1 MLGENVKIIAD
12 VAVVIPCYC
21 SSVTIQMLVER
32 IIGICGKNNIEV
44 ECILVD
50 DASPDESGTWDT
62 IQRIVLQYPNTVRG
76 FRLARNVGQH
86 GALLC
91 GMSLIS
97 NDIDTVVTMDDDLQQ
112 LPEDIPQMLQAIRK
126 GADLVIGAYPIK
138 KHSAWRNIAGGVVDR
153 TLRRLFS
160 LPAEFQ
166 LTSFRAFRRYAAE
179 EAVECGGRYSYITA
193 SLLSVTRHRVNV
205 PVQHEDRKQGRS
217 GYTLL
222 RSIELALNLYL
233 IYSRIPLYLI
243 FSLFMVSVGA
253 TFAIL
258 GWTLYR
264 YSVTAQI
271 PMGWTSQMVMIS
283 LSCTLNLI
291 ATAVV
296 AIFVTRSHRI
306 ALIPQARWRIAGSTT
321 ARSKA

>member
-1 MLGENVKIIAD
+1 MKRIVTVCSEN
-12 VAVVIPCYC
+12 
-21 SSVTIQMLVER
+21 
-32 IIGICGKNNIEV
+32 GIEV

-50 DASPDESGTWDT
+50 DASPDEAGTWEA
-62 IQRIVLQYPNTVRG
+62 IQRMGLEYPHVVRG

-86 GALLC
+86 SALLC

-97 NDIDTVVTMDDDLQQ
+97 TATATVVTMDDDLQQ
-112 LPEDIPQMLQAIRK
+112 LPEDIPQMLKAIDG
-126 GADLVIGAYPIK
+126 GADLVVGAYPQK
-138 KHSAWRNIAGGVVDR
+138 KHAAWRNVAGGMVDR
-153 TLRRLFS
+153 TLRMLFS

-179 EAVECGGRYSYITA
+179 EAVESGGRYSYITA

-205 PVQHEDRKQGRS
+205 PVQHQQRRQGRS

-233 IYSRIPLYLI
+233 TYSRIPLYLI

-253 TFAIL
+253 TLAIL

-264 YSVTAQI
+264 YSVTSQI
-271 PMGWTSQMVMIS
+271 PMGWTSQMVMIG

-296 AIFVTRSHRI
+296 AIFVTRSHRL
-306 ALIPQARWRIAGSTT
+306 ALIPQARWRVAESTG
-321 ARSKA
+321 ARAKA